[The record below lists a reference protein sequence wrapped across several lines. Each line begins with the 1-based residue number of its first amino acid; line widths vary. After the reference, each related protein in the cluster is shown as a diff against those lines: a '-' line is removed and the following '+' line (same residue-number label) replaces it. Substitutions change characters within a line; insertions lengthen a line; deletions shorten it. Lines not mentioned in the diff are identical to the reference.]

1 MPAIY
6 LKMKGGSFMVAL
18 RLLGIGNVAAGVASC
33 RSRLVQSVVRV
44 KPALSPIEGQGA
56 PNRQPPLSPFIK
68 GDLRESLFRSTE
80 LTTKS
85 KGELNR
91 MAGRLCRTFRLLGL
105 FLFLIMPSVFLADKA
120 DAAWG
125 TSTVDNTSSADTGW
139 YSSIAVGTSG
149 AAYIS
154 YQDVTNGKLMYAT
167 NVGGSWG
174 TTTLG
179 SASYT
184 SIAVGTSGAAYIS
197 YYDTDNTALVYATN
211 VSGSWGTT
219 TVDNTS
225 AADTGKYCSIA
236 VGTSGAAY
244 ISYQDV
250 TNGNLMYATNVGGSW
265 GTTTLD
271 SANDVGYYTS
281 IAVGTSGAAYISYL
295 DVTTDNLMYATNVG
309 GSWGTSTVD
318 STTSNSTGHYSSI
331 AVGTSG
337 AVYISYLDNTNK
349 NLMYATNVGGSWGTT
364 TVDSAG
370 NTGLYTSI
378 AVGTSGAAYISYY
391 DDTNDKLMYAT
402 NVSGAWGTTILDNMG
417 NIVATLARY
426 TSIAVGTSGA
436 VYISYYDGTNNDLK
450 YAANP
455 THTAVTGAASVV
467 STSGATL
474 GGTANATGLAT
485 TAFFQYGV
493 TSGSYTGTSSTQSV
507 SGTSDT
513 AVSIALSSLS
523 AGTTYYYRLANQ
535 HYTNL
540 VYGGEASF
548 STSSAPVA
556 EPTPI
561 KETLTVTST
570 SPSSGATGVS
580 VTTAVSATFNLLI
593 NGSTATTETFKL
605 SDESG
610 DVSGSVVTN
619 GATITFTPSLSLSY
633 GTKYTATVTTKVQA
647 ANWAGTTLDSNYSWT
662 FTTESAPIVPTPTA
676 TVTSSPTPAAT
687 PTAVSTA
694 TPTPTPAITPTQPA
708 DLSLSKEVAYL
719 SGDTVAVTVVDTDR
733 DANAASE
740 DTLTTAIKVTA
751 LNYFAGGDLTLD
763 LKENAVNSG
772 TFLAAIKT
780 GTTTIGGA
788 SSSTRSNIGTI
799 KTIQGGTATVIYTD
813 TTPDA
818 STITKT
824 LSFSSSDATLA
835 FDAESYTVGSYAVVT
850 HVDAEE
856 NRDLALEDTLL
867 NHVIIET
874 SSINRAWMK
883 LAETGADTGTFK
895 GSILVSSDATID
907 NERIQASNGNTL
919 TAGCTDEINT
929 SGAPRGV
936 TAVSRVVSS
945 EPTPTPITTPTP
957 TATPTPTPC
966 EPEDISV
973 SPPKSLTLKRN
984 ASGDITVTVTGEDDC
999 AVAGEPVTATTNTAG
1014 EKRISISPASDTTD
1028 ANGEIV
1034 FTITAKN
1041 KTGNARVTFKAEG
1054 VKKSLRYTVK
1064 VKKK

>member
-1 MPAIY
+1 
-6 LKMKGGSFMVAL
+6 MVAL
-18 RLLGIGNVAAGVASC
+18 RLLDAG
-33 RSRLVQSVVRV
+33 
-44 KPALSPIEGQGA
+44 K
-56 PNRQPPLSPFIK
+56 
-68 GDLRESLFRSTE
+68 
-80 LTTKS
+80 
-85 KGELNR
+85 
-91 MAGRLCRTFRLLGL
+91 LCRTFRLLGL
-105 FLFLIMPSVFLADKA
+105 FLFLIMPSVFLANKA

-125 TSTVDNTSSADTGW
+125 TSTVDNTAITGP

-154 YQDVTNGKLMYAT
+154 YQDYSNKDLMYAT
-167 NVGGSWG
+167 NVSGSWGTTTVDSADDTGWYSSIAVGTTGAVVHISYYNDTNDTLMYATNLGGSWG
-174 TTTLG
+174 TTTLDNMQANVNGDVNYYDRNTSIAVG
-179 SASYT
+179 SSGAVYISYYHIGSSSVRYAT
-184 SIAVGTSGAAYIS
+184 NLGGSWGTETVDDTTSANTGKYNSIAVGTSGAVYISYFDDINDDLMYATKVSGGSWGTTTVDSTGNTGEWSSIAVGTSGAAYIS
-197 YYDTDNTALVYATN
+197 YYDISNTA
-211 VSGSWGTT
+211 
-219 TVDNTS
+219 
-225 AADTGKYCSIA
+225 
-236 VGTSGAAY
+236 
-244 ISYQDV
+244 
-250 TNGNLMYATNVGGSW
+250 
-265 GTTTLD
+265 
-271 SANDVGYYTS
+271 
-281 IAVGTSGAAYISYL
+281 
-295 DVTTDNLMYATNVG
+295 
-309 GSWGTSTVD
+309 
-318 STTSNSTGHYSSI
+318 
-331 AVGTSG
+331 
-337 AVYISYLDNTNK
+337 
-349 NLMYATNVGGSWGTT
+349 
-364 TVDSAG
+364 
-370 NTGLYTSI
+370 
-378 AVGTSGAAYISYY
+378 
-391 DDTNDKLMYAT
+391 
-402 NVSGAWGTTILDNMG
+402 
-417 NIVATLARY
+417 
-426 TSIAVGTSGA
+426 
-436 VYISYYDGTNNDLK
+436 LK

-973 SPPKSLTLKRN
+973 SPPKSLTLERN
-984 ASGDITVTVTGEDDC
+984 ASGDVTATVTGEDDC
-999 AVAGEPVTATTNTAG
+999 AFAGEPVTATTNTAG